1 MNNRPFPETLIRLL
15 DERGWSMRHLAQQLQ
30 EDFDGWGSIG
40 TLSQYNTGKIRP
52 TMKALERIAY
62 SLKVEPEAFAEY
74 RLVLARTQLDPEA
87 VGLAVALK
95 NLERFEGR

>member
-1 MNNRPFPETLIRLL
+1 MRDLA
-15 DERGWSMRHLAQQLQ
+15 RHLQD
-30 EDFDGWGSIG
+30 DFDGWGSIG

-52 TMKALERIAY
+52 TMKALERMAF
-62 SLKVEPEAFAEY
+62 SLKEEPSVFAEY
-74 RLVLARTQLDPEA
+74 RLVLARTQLDPEE